1 MTTTIQLIDLYNP
14 TTLELREAKKQEL
27 LTLAEEA
34 KKVLEVEI
42 IDNKTKD
49 IVHAEQMKLRNARV
63 EIEKARKDFTKNL
76 DEQKA
81 GAITIER
88 ELIGIISE
96 TEDLLKT
103 KKEAYEAKIK
113 AEKEAEEARKQQI
126 IAERTTKLAKYG
138 EVYDPIKHA
147 PQILGDEDFVKILE
161 SLEIVYQEMERARKE
176 KEEAERRER
185 EEFER
190 QKREFEENEQIKNS
204 LQNAQNITEIVNIFE
219 NLDEKKKEIFAK
231 LFEERKEFLEFKA
244 KKDEEERKIA
254 EEKRKLEEEK
264 ARIEEEK
271 RKAEQAKIDAENE
284 KKRQEELAKAREE
297 AAKKALEEQKIAEE
311 KARLEAEA
319 KAREEQEKLEKKKKY
334 QAFLDS
340 IGLTEENKNDFTF
353 IDTPE
358 GRKFYK
364 FVGIYKK

>member
-34 KKVLEVEI
+34 KKVLEIEI
-42 IDNKTKD
+42 TDNKTKD

-96 TEDLLKT
+96 TEDLLKD

-147 PQILGDEDFVKILE
+147 PQILGDEDFAKVLE
-161 SLEIVYQEMERARKE
+161 SLEIVYQEAEKARKE

-264 ARIEEEK
+264 ARIEDEK

-284 KKRQEELAKAREE
+284 KKRQEELEKAREE
-297 AAKKALEEQKIAEE
+297 ARQKAIEEQKLAEE
-311 KARLEAEA
+311 KARLEAEV

-358 GRKFYK
+358 GRKFFK

>member
-1 MTTTIQLIDLYNP
+1 MTTTIQLINLYNP

-88 ELIGIISE
+88 ELIAIISE
-96 TEDLLKT
+96 TEELLKA

-147 PQILGDEDFVKILE
+147 PQILGDEDFAKVLE

-231 LFEERKEFLEFKA
+231 LFEERKEFLEFQT
-244 KKDEEERKIA
+244 KKYEEERKIA

-311 KARLEAEA
+311 KARIEAEQ

-358 GRKFYK
+358 GRKFFK

>member
-27 LTLAEEA
+27 LILAEEA

-42 IDNKTKD
+42 IDNKTKE
-49 IVHAEQMKLRNARV
+49 IVHAEQMKLRAARV

-88 ELIGIISE
+88 ELISIISE
-96 TEDLLKT
+96 TEDLLKA

-147 PQILGDEDFVKILE
+147 PQILSDEDFAKILE

-190 QKREFEENEQIKNS
+190 QKREFEENENIKNS
-204 LQNAQNITEIVNIFE
+204 LQNAQSVEEIVNIFG
-219 NLDEKKKEIFAK
+219 NLNQNKQEIFAK

-254 EEKRKLEEEK
+254 EEKQKLEEEK

-297 AAKKALEEQKIAEE
+297 AAKKALEEQKLAEE
-311 KARLEAEA
+311 KARLEAEQ

-358 GRKFYK
+358 GRKFFK

>member
-1 MTTTIQLIDLYNP
+1 MTTDIQLIDLYNP

-34 KKVLEVEI
+34 KKALDIEI

-96 TEDLLKT
+96 TEDLLKA

-219 NLDEKKKEIFAK
+219 NLDEKKKAIFAK

-284 KKRQEELAKAREE
+284 KKRQEELEKAREE
-297 AAKKALEEQKIAEE
+297 ARQKTIEEQKLAEE
-311 KARLEAEA
+311 KARLEAEV

-358 GRKFYK
+358 GRKFFK

>member
-1 MTTTIQLIDLYNP
+1 MTNTEIKLIDLYSP

-27 LTLAEEA
+27 TTLVEEA
-34 KKVLEVEI
+34 KNVLEIEI
-42 IDNKTKD
+42 VDNKTKEQ
-49 IVHAEQMKLRNARV
+49 VHEQHMKLRNARV
-63 EIEKARKDFTKNL
+63 EIEKARKDFTKKL
-76 DEQKA
+76 DDQKKE
-81 GAITIER
+81 AINIEK

-96 TEDLLKT
+96 TEELLKA

-113 AEKEAEEARKQQI
+113 AEKEAEETRKQQL
-126 IAERTTKLAKYG
+126 IAERTARLVKYG
-138 EVYDPIKHA
+138 EIYDPIKHA
-147 PQILGDEDFVKILE
+147 PQILDDEGFEKVIE
-161 SLEIVYQEMERARKE
+161 ALEIVYQEAEKLRKE

-190 QKREFEENEQIKNS
+190 KQKEFEEKQAREREKENIKSKILASTSIAEIEHFSQIARENF
-204 LQNAQNITEIVNIFE
+204 AEEFADFE
-219 NLDEKKKEIFAK
+219 TIIES
-231 LFEERKEFLEFKA
+231 
-244 KKDEEERKIA
+244 KIQA
-254 EEKRKLEEEK
+254 IELLEEKRKLEEEK

-297 AAKKALEEQKIAEE
+297 AAKKALEEQKLAEE
-311 KARLEAEA
+311 KARIEAEM

-340 IGLTEENKNDFTF
+340 IGLTEENKDEFTF
-353 IDTPE
+353 VDTIE
-358 GRKFYK
+358 GRKFFK

>member
-1 MTTTIQLIDLYNP
+1 MTTEIQLIDLYNP

-27 LTLAEEA
+27 LALAEEA
-34 KKVLEVEI
+34 KKALETEI
-42 IDNKTKD
+42 TDNKTKE
-49 IVHAEQMKLRNARV
+49 IVHAEQMKLRAARV

-88 ELIGIISE
+88 ELIGIIAE
-96 TEDLLKT
+96 TEDLLKA

-113 AEKEAEEARKQQI
+113 AEKEAEEARKQQL

-147 PQILGDEDFVKILE
+147 PQILGDEDFAKVLDALE
-161 SLEIVYQEMERARKE
+161 VVYQEMERARKE

-190 QKREFEENEQIKNS
+190 QKREFEENENIKNS
-204 LQNAQNITEIVNIFE
+204 LQNAQNIAEIINIFANLEE
-219 NLDEKKKEIFAK
+219 NKKEIFAK

-297 AAKKALEEQKIAEE
+297 AAKKALEEQKLAEE
-311 KARLEAEA
+311 QARIEAEQ
-319 KAREEQEKLEKKKKY
+319 KAREEAEKLAKQKRY
-334 QAFLDS
+334 QEFLIS
-340 IGLTEENKNDFTF
+340 IGYNKENAEDFTF
-353 IDTPE
+353 VDTDE

-364 FVGIYKK
+364 FVGIFEK